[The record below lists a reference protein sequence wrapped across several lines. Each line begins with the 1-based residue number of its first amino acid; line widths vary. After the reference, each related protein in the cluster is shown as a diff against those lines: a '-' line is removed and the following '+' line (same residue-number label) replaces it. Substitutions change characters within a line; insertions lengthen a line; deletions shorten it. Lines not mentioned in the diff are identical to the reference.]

1 MRKEEEMTKSGDT
14 AASSEERPETTLTEV
29 DVLAFLRAHPDFLAR
44 HPDVIAEM
52 SAPGRWSGN
61 GIVDMQQF
69 LIDRRGIEMDQLR
82 DAAQDV
88 IETSRSNMSTQTRTH
103 GAVLSLLAARAWG
116 DMLRVI
122 THDWP
127 LLLDIDAVVLGFES
141 GEESVQH
148 LMETDV
154 RSLPPGLVDSVLS
167 GGQEVR
173 LYREINDDGT
183 IFAAAAGLVNS
194 AALARIQAG
203 SNWPVGLL
211 ALGARD
217 DSFHPGQG
225 TELISFLCR
234 VLEESVARTLETD
247 AV

>member
-1 MRKEEEMTKSGDT
+1 MTKSGDP
-14 AASSEERPETTLTEV
+14 AASSEERPEAPLTEAG
-29 DVLAFLRAHPDFLAR
+29 VLGFLRAHPDFLAR
-44 HPDVIAEM
+44 HPDVIVEM

-69 LIDRRGIEMDQLR
+69 LIDRRGIEMDELR

-103 GAVLSLLAARAWG
+103 GAVLSLLATRGWG
-116 DMLRVI
+116 DVLRVV

-127 LLLDIDAVVLGFES
+127 LLLDIDAVVFGFEP

-154 RSLPPGLVDSVLS
+154 RPLPPGFVDSVLS
-167 GGQEVR
+167 GDQEVR

-194 AALARIQAG
+194 AALARIHAG

-217 DSFHPGQG
+217 DAFHPGQG

-234 VLEESVARTLETD
+234 VLEASVARTLETG